1 MQAQP
6 TLAIELYA
14 IINYM
19 PSDVQNYIT
28 LGQQTTEAEAIV
40 FKYAVLLLVHITEAY
55 ARVVPCYA
63 ARLYILTW

>member
-6 TLAIELYA
+6 TLAIELYD
-14 IINYM
+14 IIDYM

-40 FKYAVLLLVHITEAY
+40 FKYAVLLLVHITEA
-55 ARVVPCYA
+55 
-63 ARLYILTW
+63 